1 MVGPKNMKK
10 IIKWIQQLSS
20 KQNFRSSDTGIFD
33 PFLPIATVRKPED
46 EQNFDRIAE
55 DADPFFS
62 EQVIQRRQFVPFK
75 LVVFLIV
82 SVVALRLTVLQI
94 TQGQA
99 NYQLAEGNRLKA
111 ESVTPARGLF
121 LDRTGIPLVKNV
133 PNFSVVLSPQ
143 EIPSKKELRDDFVS
157 KIALALK
164 IDRTE
169 FEQTVTQ
176 TRSRDSVTL
185 LEGLDRDTAL
195 SVELRL
201 NGVEGVDVVKTP
213 SRQYSSIPGLG
224 HILGYTG
231 KVDEEDLKQRDD
243 LLPTSLVG
251 KTGLEQTY
259 DQELQGRPG
268 IETLEVD
275 SIGRKIRSVGV
286 QPAKPGQTLVL
297 TFDAGVQEVAA
308 KALQEAI
315 TKNGATS
322 GAAIAL
328 DPRNGDILAM
338 VSAPFFD
345 NNIFSRTVDQEQR
358 KAVLANP
365 LSPLINRAI
374 SGQYPSGSTI
384 KPVVAAAALQEK
396 VITPTTKIDTSEG
409 KITIGQW
416 TFPDWKTHGVAD
428 VKQAIAESNN
438 IFFYTLGGGHK
449 NIGGLGVER
458 LANYLEK
465 FGFGKVTGVDL
476 PGETKGLVPRPDW
489 KKKIKKE
496 SWYIGDTYNLA
507 IGQGDF
513 LVTPLQLT
521 RATAAIANG
530 GTLYQPKF
538 VKSFLS
544 SDETETK
551 DLAPKRQSENIVNPD
566 VLSVVRDGMRQ
577 TVLSGSARSFSALP
591 IPIAAKTGTAQFSV
605 GKEKTHSWFT
615 SFAPYGNPEIVVSVI
630 VEGGGEGFSVAAPVA
645 KNIFEQYFRL
655 PLTPITPAVVTE

>member
-1 MVGPKNMKK
+1 MKHFFR
-10 IIKWIQQLSS
+10 WLQQLFS
-20 KQNFRSSDTGIFD
+20 KQNLRSSDTGLFD
-33 PFLPIATVRKPED
+33 PFLPIASVKKADD
-46 EQNFDRIAE
+46 EQSFDQIAE

-62 EQVIQRRQFVPFK
+62 EQVMQRRQFMPFK
-75 LVVFLIV
+75 LILVLIVAGVVF
-82 SVVALRLTVLQI
+82 RLTVLQI
-94 TQGQA
+94 SQGQA

-111 ESVTPARGLF
+111 EAVIPARGLF
-121 LDRTGIPLVKNV
+121 LDRNGVALVKNV

-143 EIPSKKELRDDFVS
+143 EVPTKQELREEFITRVS
-157 KIALALK
+157 SALTLDSSAFEK
-164 IDRTE
+164 TVDETRT
-169 FEQTVTQ
+169 
-176 TRSRDSVTL
+176 RDVVTL
-185 LEGLDRDTAL
+185 LEGLDRETAL

-201 NGVEGVDVVKTP
+201 NGIEGVDVVKTP
-213 SRQYSSIPGLG
+213 SRLYSSVPGLG
-224 HILGYTG
+224 HILGYIG
-231 KVDEEDLKQRDD
+231 KVDADDLEQRDD

-259 DQELQGRPG
+259 DRELQGRPG

-275 SIGRKIRSVGV
+275 SLGRKIRSVGV
-286 QPAKPGQTLVL
+286 QPARPGQTLVL
-297 TFDAGVQEVAA
+297 TIDAAVQEVAA
-308 KALQEAI
+308 KSLQEAI
-315 TKNGATS
+315 EKNGATS
-322 GAAIAL
+322 GAAVAL
-328 DPRNGDILAM
+328 DPRSGDVLAM

-345 NNIFSRTVDQEQR
+345 NNIFSRAVDQEQR

-365 LSPLINRAI
+365 LSPLVNRAI

-438 IFFYTLGGGHK
+438 IFFYTIGGGHK

-458 LANYLEK
+458 LASYLEK
-465 FGFGKVTGVDL
+465 FGFGKPTGVDL

-489 KKKIKKE
+489 KKKVKKE

-513 LVTPLQLT
+513 LLTPLQLT

-538 VKSFLS
+538 IKSILS
-544 SDETETK
+544 SDETETR
-551 DLAPKRQSENIVNPD
+551 DFAPKQQTGQVVSAEA
-566 VLSVVRDGMRQ
+566 LSVVRDGMRQ
-577 TVLSGSARSFSALP
+577 TVLNGSARSFSALP
-591 IPIAAKTGTAQFSV
+591 IPIAAKTGTAQFSI

-615 SFAPYGNPEIVVSVI
+615 AFAPFDNPEIAISVI

-655 PLTPITPAVVTE
+655 PLTPIVPAVTME

>member
-1 MVGPKNMKK
+1 MKHFFR
-10 IIKWIQQLSS
+10 WLQQLFG
-20 KQNFRSSDTGIFD
+20 KQSLRSSDTGLFD
-33 PFLPIATVRKPED
+33 PFLPIASVKKTDD
-46 EQNFDRIAE
+46 EQSFDQIAE

-62 EQVIQRRQFVPFK
+62 EQVMQRRQFMPFK
-75 LVVFLIV
+75 LILVLIV
-82 SVVALRLTVLQI
+82 AGVVLRLTVLQI
-94 TQGQA
+94 SQGQA

-111 ESVTPARGLF
+111 EAVIPARGLF
-121 LDRTGIPLVKNV
+121 LDRNGVALVKNV

-143 EIPSKKELRDDFVS
+143 EVPTKKELREEFVTRVS
-157 KIALALK
+157 SALK
-164 IDRTE
+164 LDSSA
-169 FEQTVTQ
+169 FEKTVDETK
-176 TRSRDSVTL
+176 TRDAVTL
-185 LEGLDRDTAL
+185 LEGLDRETAL

-201 NGVEGVDVVKTP
+201 NGIEGVDVVKTP
-213 SRQYSSIPGLG
+213 SRLYSSVAGLG
-224 HILGYTG
+224 HILGYIG
-231 KVDEEDLKQRDD
+231 KVDADDLEQRDD
-243 LLPTSLVG
+243 LLSTSLVG

-259 DQELQGRPG
+259 DRELQGRPG

-275 SIGRKIRSVGV
+275 SLGRKIRSVGV
-286 QPAKPGQTLVL
+286 QPARPGQTLVL
-297 TFDAGVQEVAA
+297 TIDAAVQEVAA
-308 KALQEAI
+308 KSLQEAI
-315 TKNGATS
+315 EKNGATS
-322 GAAIAL
+322 GAAVAL
-328 DPRNGDILAM
+328 DPRSGDVLAM

-345 NNIFSRTVDQEQR
+345 NNIFSRAVDQEQR

-365 LSPLINRAI
+365 LSPLVNRAI

-438 IFFYTLGGGHK
+438 IFFYTIGGGHK

-458 LANYLEK
+458 LASYLEK
-465 FGFGKVTGVDL
+465 FGFGKPTGVDL

-489 KKKIKKE
+489 KKKVKKE

-513 LVTPLQLT
+513 LLTPLQLT

-538 VKSFLS
+538 IKSILS
-544 SDETETK
+544 SDETETR
-551 DLAPKRQSENIVNPD
+551 DFAPKQQVDQVVSAET
-566 VLSVVRDGMRQ
+566 LSVVRDGMRQ

-615 SFAPYGNPEIVVSVI
+615 AFAPFDNPEIAISVI

-655 PLTPITPAVVTE
+655 PLTPIVPAVTTE

>member
-1 MVGPKNMKK
+1 MKSFFR
-10 IIKWIQQLSS
+10 WLQQLFG
-20 KQNFRSSDTGIFD
+20 KQNLRSSDTGLFD
-33 PFLPIATVRKPED
+33 PFLPIASVKKVDD
-46 EQNFDRIAE
+46 EQSFDRIAE
-55 DADPFFS
+55 EADPFFS
-62 EQVIQRRQFVPFK
+62 EQVMQRRQFMPFK
-75 LVVFLIV
+75 LILVLIV
-82 SVVALRLTVLQI
+82 AGVVLRLTVLQI
-94 TQGQA
+94 SQGQA

-111 ESVTPARGLF
+111 EAVIPARGLF
-121 LDRTGIPLVKNV
+121 LDRNGVVLVKNV

-143 EIPSKKELRDDFVS
+143 EVPNKKELREEFITRVS
-157 KIALALK
+157 SALK
-164 IDRTE
+164 IE
-169 FEQTVTQ
+169 STVFKKTVEETK
-176 TRSRDSVTL
+176 TRDAVTL
-185 LEGLDRDTAL
+185 LEGLDRETAL

-201 NGVEGVDVVKTP
+201 NGIEGVDVVKTP
-213 SRQYSSIPGLG
+213 SRLYSSVPGLG
-224 HILGYTG
+224 HILGYIG
-231 KVDEEDLKQRDD
+231 KVDADDLEQRDD

-259 DQELQGRPG
+259 DRELQGRPG

-275 SIGRKIRSVGV
+275 SLGRKIRSVGV
-286 QPAKPGQTLVL
+286 QPARPGQTLVL
-297 TFDAGVQEVAA
+297 TIDAAVQEVAA
-308 KALQEAI
+308 KSLQEAI
-315 TKNGATS
+315 EKNGATS
-322 GAAIAL
+322 GAAVAL
-328 DPRNGDILAM
+328 DPRSGDILAM

-345 NNIFSRTVDQEQR
+345 NNIFSRAVDQEQR

-365 LSPLINRAI
+365 LSPLVNRAI

-438 IFFYTLGGGHK
+438 IFFYTIGGGHK

-465 FGFGKVTGVDL
+465 FGFGKSTGVDL
-476 PGETKGLVPRPDW
+476 PGETKGIVPRPDW
-489 KKKIKKE
+489 KKKVKKE

-513 LVTPLQLT
+513 LLTPLQLT

-538 VKSFLS
+538 IKSVLS
-544 SDETETK
+544 SDETETR
-551 DLAPKRQSENIVNPD
+551 DFAPKQQANQIVSSEA
-566 VLSVVRDGMRQ
+566 LSVVREGMRQ
-577 TVLSGSARSFSALP
+577 TVLSGSARSFLTLP
-591 IPIAAKTGTAQFSV
+591 IPIAAKTGTAQFSI

-615 SFAPYGNPEIVVSVI
+615 AFAPFDNPEIAISVI

-655 PLTPITPAVVTE
+655 PLTPIVPAVTTE